1 MLDGDNM
8 RIGFNWNLS
17 FMFEDCE
24 ENICCV
30 SEVVK
35 LFVDFGM
42 ICFIVFI
49 SFYVWVRYW
58 NYLMLFLY

>member
-8 RIGFNWNLS
+8 RIGFNCNLS
-17 FMFEDCE
+17 FILEDCE

-49 SFYVWVRYW
+49 SLYEWVRYFF
-58 NYLMLFLY
+58 NLLV